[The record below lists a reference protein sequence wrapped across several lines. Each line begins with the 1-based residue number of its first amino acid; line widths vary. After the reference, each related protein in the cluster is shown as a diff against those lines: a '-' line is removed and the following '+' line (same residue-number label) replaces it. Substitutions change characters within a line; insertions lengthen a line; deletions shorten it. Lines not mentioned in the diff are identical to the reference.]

1 MRYFAKSNFQKQ
13 LDVFCKKGV
22 LRNFEKLTGKQL
34 CLQPLTIITKYS
46 ILDVAAVLDPPLLRI
61 LILLKKVEYFFWVW
75 MTSLKNCGRQWI
87 SVILWTSHNQTLI
100 WKMFVIG
107 QKLKHLH
114 VAYSSHELFLFFWLT
129 LIALFELWFLTAS
142 NKSCT

>member
-46 ILDVAAVLDPPLLRI
+46 ILDVAAVLGPPLGNVNDHDI
-61 LILLKKVEYFFWVW
+61 IQCIHWVIFY
-75 MTSLKNCGRQWI
+75 C
-87 SVILWTSHNQTLI
+87 V
-100 WKMFVIG
+100 F
-107 QKLKHLH
+107 
-114 VAYSSHELFLFFWLT
+114 
-129 LIALFELWFLTAS
+129 
-142 NKSCT
+142 